1 MTTSEV
7 EAPEIVH
14 CELCR
19 LPHRA
24 GVVKCEE
31 CEHLLG
37 TPVDWK
43 ALDCQLPDLRMK
55 AVLGIAMVL
64 GMLALN
70 VLAFGGAG
78 YIVLLAPIYWTV
90 MTLYRY
96 RIIARR
102 LATARSQIRD
112 PRS

>member
-1 MTTSEV
+1 MT
-7 EAPEIVH
+7 PDEIETPDLVH

-43 ALDCQLPDLRMK
+43 ALDRELPDLRMK
-55 AVLGIAMVL
+55 AVLGMTIVL

-70 VLAFGGAG
+70 LLAFGGAG

-90 MTLYRY
+90 MTTYRY
-96 RIIARR
+96 RILARR
-102 LATARSQIRD
+102 LASARSPVRN
-112 PRS
+112 R

>member
-1 MTTSEV
+1 MIPDEIET
-7 EAPEIVH
+7 AEIVH

-24 GVVKCEE
+24 GVVRCEE
-31 CEHLLG
+31 CEHQLG

-43 ALDCQLPDLRMK
+43 ALEAALPALLRK
-55 AVLGIAMVL
+55 AVLGVVIVL

-78 YIVLLAPIYWTV
+78 YILVLSPVYWTV
-90 MTLYRY
+90 ITIYRY
-96 RIIARR
+96 RIFARR
-102 LATARSQIRD
+102 LATARSQIRN
-112 PRS
+112 P